1 MAEQL
6 LLFANE
12 LRTRAKEILALA
24 VSTDDLEIRN
34 MRRVIAAGYE
44 KLARRIEQRAR
55 EASQGVARG
64 AALRAGRYFEP
75 RRHPS
80 ICRYVWNQTR
90 GSALRWARPRPRLPS
105 FPADVREPGST
116 TRLGE
121 WGRRYENPRHHRI
134 RSSA

>member
-1 MAEQL
+1 MTEQL

-55 EASQGVARG
+55 EAV
-64 AALRAGRYFEP
+64 E
-75 RRHPS
+75 
-80 ICRYVWNQTR
+80 V
-90 GSALRWARPRPRLPS
+90 
-105 FPADVREPGST
+105 
-116 TRLGE
+116 
-121 WGRRYENPRHHRI
+121 
-134 RSSA
+134 